1 MVFTPK
7 AEGLG
12 LQVKLQLRSE
22 SSLGVGSVSTAVDM
36 RLQKAQEQGQPKP
49 AEPLLFL
56 ETSLDVTG
64 LVPVLPMHRD
74 CGPWLGEGKSHGDI
88 EIPLSIAQITS
99 PSFCCKAQSQ
109 KQHLRARRAASSVS
123 AVASLRALG

>member
-1 MVFTPK
+1 MVLTPE
-7 AEGLG
+7 AEVPR
-12 LQVKLQLRSE
+12 LQVRLQLRSQ
-22 SSLGVGSVSTAVDM
+22 SSLGLGSVATAADR
-36 RLQKAQEQGQPKP
+36 RLQARELRRPKP

-64 LVPVLPMHRD
+64 LVLVLPMHRD

-88 EIPLSIAQITS
+88 EIPLSIAPITS

-109 KQHLRARRAASSVS
+109 KQHLRARRAASSGA